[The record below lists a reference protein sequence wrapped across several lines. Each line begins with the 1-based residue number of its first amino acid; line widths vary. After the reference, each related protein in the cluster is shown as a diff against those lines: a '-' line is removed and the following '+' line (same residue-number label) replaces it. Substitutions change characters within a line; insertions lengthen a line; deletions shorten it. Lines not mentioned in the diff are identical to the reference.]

1 MNLLDTLNNI
11 IKVEGTYSD
20 HPSDKGGPTMYGVTE
35 QVARSYG
42 YQGNMKDLPRDT
54 AIAIYTRRYWIN
66 PKLDQVASISEAI
79 AEELLDTGINMGQAT
94 AIKFLQRALN
104 TLNKQASQYPDLPVD
119 GGIGPMTLYALK
131 RYLTLRGKAGET
143 VLLRMLN
150 AQQSVRYIEIAERNP
165 NQEDF
170 MFGWQNARV
179 A

>member
-1 MNLLDTLNNI
+1 MKLLDTLNNI

-42 YQGNMKDLPRDT
+42 YHGEMQDLPRET

-79 AEELLDTGINMGQAT
+79 AEELLDTAINMGQGT

-104 TLNKQASQYPDLPVD
+104 VLNKQTSQYPDITVD
-119 GGIGPMTLYALK
+119 GGIGPMTLFVLK
-131 RYLTLRGKAGET
+131 RYLGIRGKEGEA
-143 VLLRMLN
+143 V
-150 AQQSVRYIEIAERNP
+150 
-165 NQEDF
+165 
-170 MFGWQNARV
+170 
-179 A
+179 

>member
-1 MNLLDTLNNI
+1 MKLLDTLNNI
-11 IKVEGTYSD
+11 IKVEGAYSD

-42 YQGNMKDLPRDT
+42 YHGDMQDLPRET
-54 AIAIYTRRYWIN
+54 AITIYTRRYWIN

-79 AEELLDTGINMGQAT
+79 AEELLDTGINMGQGT

-104 TLNKQASQYPDLPVD
+104 VLNKQTSQYPDISVD
-119 GGIGPMTLYALK
+119 GGIGPMTLFVLK

>member
-1 MNLLDTLNNI
+1 MKLLDTLNNI
-11 IKVEGTYSD
+11 IKVEGAYSD

-42 YQGNMKDLPRDT
+42 YQGEMQDLPRET

-79 AEELLDTGINMGQAT
+79 AEELLDTGINMGQGT

-104 TLNKQASQYPDLPVD
+104 VLNKQTSQYPDISVD

-150 AQQSVRYIEIAERNP
+150 AQQSVRYLEIAEAKP
-165 NQEDF
+165 SQEDF